1 MTCLTR
7 CTMRIVGDNHQV
19 FHHPEVLL
27 NHQHSYCQR
36 YCSTINTHIDGN
48 HSSRYNSRGINS
60 RLMTM
65 SHVGQ
70 GGSYQLILSYPK
82 LLPHRLPHFLPTAP
96 TSPPPLHRPI
106 KPLGHGHPLPKYNLL
121 LPTLDIEPSS
131 PPLPTTQL
139 RYFKFA
145 PSLYC
150 ATVEFL
156 FLFIHLQIIMHAHHS
171 FSISQP
177 PQT

>member
-36 YCSTINTHIDGN
+36 YYSTINTHIDGN

-65 SHVGQ
+65 SHVTCEATESRRIISVDLVVSQ
-70 GGSYQLILSYPK
+70 VTRCHSPTVYPTFC
-82 LLPHRLPHFLPTAP
+82 PRLRRRLHHFTVPSNRWVTA
-96 TSPPPLHRPI
+96 T
-106 KPLGHGHPLPKYNLL
+106 
-121 LPTLDIEPSS
+121 
-131 PPLPTTQL
+131 
-139 RYFKFA
+139 
-145 PSLYC
+145 PSLNVTFFYLRW
-150 ATVEFL
+150 T
-156 FLFIHLQIIMHAHHS
+156 
-171 FSISQP
+171 
-177 PQT
+177 